1 MKNLK
6 KVLAVILSVVLVL
19 AVAGCGGNG
28 GEGGE
33 AKKAT
38 YKFASGGTSGTY
50 YAVANAMAPII
61 GDAANM
67 TIRVD
72 STGASKANIQLV
84 DNGEVD
90 FAIVQNDVM
99 DYAYS
104 GTDLFADTGAINSFA
119 TVGAVYA
126 EVCQIVGTPDINSVA
141 DLKGKTVSIGDA
153 GSGVEF
159 NAVQIMEAYGLT
171 KDDITV
177 VNADFANSSEQF
189 KNGSIDAFFCT
200 AGAPTTNITD
210 LSNSAKAYKL
220 IEIDDEHAAAL
231 KAKYPF
237 YSTYSIPAGTY
248 NGTDVDVQTVAVK
261 ATIICKADLPEED
274 VYNFTKALFEKKD
287 ALVAAHAKFGELDL
301 AYATDVG
308 SVPFHAGAQKYYDEV
323 K

>member
-6 KVLAVILSVVLVL
+6 KVLAVILAVVMVL
-19 AVAGCGGNG
+19 ALAACGNTET
-28 GEGGE
+28 EGG

-72 STGASKANIQLV
+72 STGASKANIQLI

-104 GTDLFADTGAINSFA
+104 GTDLFAAEGAINSFA

-126 EVCQIVGTPDINSVA
+126 EVCQIVATPDINTVA
-141 DLKGKTVSIGDA
+141 DLKGKTVSVGDA

-159 NAVQIMEAYGLT
+159 NAIQILDAYGLT

-177 VNADFANSSEQF
+177 VNADFGNSSEQF

-210 LSNSAKAYKL
+210 LSNSAKEYKL
-220 IEIDDEHAAAL
+220 VAIDDEHAAAL
-231 KAKYPF
+231 KEKYPF
-237 YSTYSIPAGTY
+237 YSTYSIPGGTY
-248 NGTDVDVQTVAVK
+248 NGTDEDVQTVAVK

-287 ALVAAHAKFGELDL
+287 ALVAAHAKFGELALD
-301 AYATDVG
+301 YATDVG
-308 SVPFHAGAQKYYDEV
+308 SVPFHAGAQKYFDEV

>member
-1 MKNLK
+1 MKKLK
-6 KVLAVILSVVLVL
+6 KLSVLALSVVMLTTL
-19 AVAGCGGNG
+19 ASCGG
-28 GEGGE
+28 
-33 AKKAT
+33 KASKT

-50 YAVANAMAPII
+50 YAAANAMAPIV
-61 GDAANM
+61 GEAAGM

-72 STGASKANIQLV
+72 STGASKANIQLIN
-84 DNGEVD
+84 NGEVD

-104 GTDLFADTGAINSFA
+104 GTDLFAGEQITSFA

-126 EVCQIVGTPDINSVA
+126 EVCQLVASPDINTVA
-141 DLKGKTVSIGDA
+141 DLKGKTVSIGDS

-159 NAVQIMEAYGLT
+159 NALQILDAYGLT

-177 VNADFANSSEQF
+177 VNADFGNSSEQY

-210 LSNSAKAYKL
+210 LAASARDFKL
-220 IEIDDEHAAAL
+220 IEIDDEHAKAL
-231 KAKYPF
+231 KDKYPF

-248 NGTDVDVQTVAVK
+248 NGIDEDVQTVAVK

-274 VYNFTKALFEKKD
+274 VYSFTKALFEKQPE
-287 ALVAAHAKFGELDL
+287 LEIAHAKFKELNLD
-301 AYATDVG
+301 YATDVG
-308 SVPFHAGAQKYYDEV
+308 SVPFHAGALKYYDEV

>member
-1 MKNLK
+1 MKIFK
-6 KVLAVILSVVLVL
+6 KVMALALVAIT
-19 AVAGCGGNG
+19 AVSFAGCGKND
-28 GEGGE
+28 
-33 AKKAT
+33 KKT

-50 YAVANAMAPII
+50 YAAANAMAPIV
-61 GDAANM
+61 GKEAGM

-84 DNGEVD
+84 DKGEVD

-99 DYAYS
+99 DYAYN
-104 GTDLFADTGAINSFA
+104 GTDLFAGEQITSFA

-126 EVCQIVGTPDINSVA
+126 EVCQIVGTPDIKTVA
-141 DLKGKTVSIGDA
+141 DLKGKTVSIGDS

-159 NAVQIMEAYGLT
+159 NAIQILDAYGLT
-171 KDDITV
+171 KEDITV
-177 VNADFANSSEQF
+177 VNADFGNSSEQF

-210 LSNSAKAYKL
+210 LSTSAKEFTLVA
-220 IEIDDEHAAAL
+220 IDDEHAAAL
-231 KAKYPF
+231 KEKYPF
-237 YSTYSIPAGTY
+237 YSTYAIPAGTY
-248 NGTDVDVQTVAVK
+248 NGVEEDIQTVAVK
-261 ATIICKADLPEED
+261 ATIICKADLPESD
-274 VYNFTKALFEKKD
+274 VYNFTKALFEKKTE
-287 ALVAAHAKFGELDL
+287 LEAAHVKFSELDL